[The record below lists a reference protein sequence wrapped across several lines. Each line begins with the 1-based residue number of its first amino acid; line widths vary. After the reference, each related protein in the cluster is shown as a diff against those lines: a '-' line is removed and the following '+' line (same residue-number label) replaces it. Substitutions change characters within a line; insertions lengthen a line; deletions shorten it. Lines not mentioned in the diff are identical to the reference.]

1 MNFIFLGP
9 PGSGKGTQAKRVCEQ
24 LRLLHLSTGDV
35 LRDAVKNG
43 TELGRKAQQ
52 FMEAGELVSDE
63 LIVGII
69 EEKLQAGQL
78 DRGFV
83 LDGFPRTVPQAEA
96 LKEMMDKNGKEI
108 DSAILLDVSDEEVIK
123 RLSGRFTCPTCGE
136 MYNYP
141 NKMPR
146 NEGVCDKD
154 GTQLVRR
161 PDDEEAVVRNRLEVY
176 QRQTAPIVDFY
187 RSESLLREIPAEGK
201 LDEITKMVLE
211 VMKVAQR
218 RDYY

>member
-24 LRLLHLSTGDV
+24 LNILHLSTGDV

-43 TELGRKAQQ
+43 TDLGKQAQK
-52 FMEAGELVSDE
+52 FMEAGNLVPDE

-69 EEKLQAGQL
+69 EEKLQSGQL
-78 DRGFV
+78 DNGFV

-96 LKEMMDKNGKEI
+96 LKKMMDNNEKKI

-123 RLSGRFTCPTCGE
+123 RLSGRFTCPNCGA

-141 NKMPR
+141 QNMPKQE
-146 NEGVCDKD
+146 NVCDKC
-154 GTQLVRR
+154 GHPELVRR
-161 PDDEEAVVRNRLEVY
+161 PDDEEAVVKNRLDVY
-176 QRQTAPIVDFY
+176 QKQTAPIVGFY
-187 RSESLLREIPAEGK
+187 RNESLLREISAEGA
-201 LDEITKMVLE
+201 LEEITDAVLK
-211 VMKVAQR
+211 VMKEAR
-218 RDYY
+218 